1 MLVKDMMSGRVISVR
16 ASESAATAAR
26 LLARHN
32 IGALPVCEENGRLRG
47 VVTDRDIILRC
58 VAADEDPSQTKIA
71 DIMTRRVISAAPDE
85 SAELAAQRMAR
96 EQVRRLPVTRD
107 GRLVG
112 MLSLSDLARLPDFS
126 TEAAAALSEISLN
139 VHNR

>member
-1 MLVKDMMSGRVISVR
+1 MLVKDMMSGRVITVR
-16 ASESAATAAR
+16 AEESAATAAR

-32 IGALPVCEENGRLRG
+32 IGALPVCGENGRLRG

-58 VAADEDPSQTKIA
+58 VAADEDPAQTRVA
-71 DIMTRRVISAAPDE
+71 DIMTRRIVSVSPDE
-85 SAELAAQRMAR
+85 TADCAAQRMAQ

-107 GRLVG
+107 GQLVG
-112 MLSLSDLARLPDFS
+112 MLSLSDFARLPDFS
-126 TEAAAALSEISLN
+126 VEAAAALSEISLN